1 MPAGH
6 GFETIKIGGIGYLP
20 AVSSIPSSIYPPF
33 FTHGPPDFGNAPHFL
48 HLTISIDQP
57 RCRRVHAPQQATA
70 KQPRVP
76 RVSAQATRTC
86 RGAMATLQEPI
97 WRDSIGLNPKDYEF
111 EVSKAGG
118 CTMSPCLFEKD

>member
-1 MPAGH
+1 MDP
-6 GFETIKIGGIGYLP
+6 T
-20 AVSSIPSSIYPPF
+20 
-33 FTHGPPDFGNAPHFL
+33 DFGNAPHFL

-86 RGAMATLQEPI
+86 GGAIGDSARAHMAGF
-97 WRDSIGLNPKDYEF
+97 IGPQSERL
-111 EVSKAGG
+111 
-118 CTMSPCLFEKD
+118 